1 MTVPF
6 LFLTDIEITVEAK
19 ATDTS
24 ACLLNLYT
32 QAQIHVTIE
41 VTPRVAGRMALQ
53 IARVTPEQVQF
64 QLNQSYL

>member
-1 MTVPF
+1 MIVPF
-6 LFLTDIEITVEAK
+6 HFLTGIENTVKAK

-24 ACLLNLYT
+24 TCLLNLYT

-53 IARVTPEQVQF
+53 IARVPPEQVQF